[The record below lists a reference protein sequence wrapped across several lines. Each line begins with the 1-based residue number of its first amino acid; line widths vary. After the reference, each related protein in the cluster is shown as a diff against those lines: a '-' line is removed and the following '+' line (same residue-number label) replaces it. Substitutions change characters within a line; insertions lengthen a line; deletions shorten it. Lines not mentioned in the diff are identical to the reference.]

1 MFFFFYFLSDKK
13 KKKKKKK
20 KRFNIISINIISI
33 KQRDI
38 IFISIF

>member
-1 MFFFFYFLSDKK
+1 MFFFFYFLTEK